1 MGYIKCPRCEL
12 NYIKEGED
20 YCDVCKAELKLGP
33 QLLFAGD
40 DEDDEFNEERELCP
54 VCKQNYISGDE
65 EMCASC
71 REEAERNKDEN
82 DESWRTYLDEDK
94 ELLPEDDDTD
104 PEMVSLF
111 ELEKEEEEE
120 EEDLFDENDEENEAL
135 RELKESGNY
144 DDDSFLDDEDD
155 EDEDDDF

>member
-54 VCKQNYISGDE
+54 VCKQNYICFNFFYFPSKNVTNF
-65 EMCASC
+65 S
-71 REEAERNKDEN
+71 
-82 DESWRTYLDEDK
+82 Y
-94 ELLPEDDDTD
+94 
-104 PEMVSLF
+104 F
-111 ELEKEEEEE
+111 
-120 EEDLFDENDEENEAL
+120 
-135 RELKESGNY
+135 
-144 DDDSFLDDEDD
+144 
-155 EDEDDDF
+155 